1 MAAALEAGGIDNAT
15 ALSSSMWWDWPTTGA
30 TTSGAE
36 RESLHEKL
44 GALP

>member
-1 MAAALEAGGIDNAT
+1 VVVDVVGLAEEQTDD
-15 ALSSSMWWDWPTTGA
+15 SRR
-30 TTSGAE
+30 E